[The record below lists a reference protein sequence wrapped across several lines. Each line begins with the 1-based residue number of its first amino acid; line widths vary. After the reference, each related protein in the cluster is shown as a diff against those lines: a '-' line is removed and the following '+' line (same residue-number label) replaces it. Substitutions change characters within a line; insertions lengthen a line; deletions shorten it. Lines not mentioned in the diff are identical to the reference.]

1 MFSTRPGDIV
11 ADTDVTFNDVLSGK
25 GKGVAAKPGNQKYS
39 ELIKNR
45 KDEYLGRKTVKLKK
59 EVAKSVLNILK
70 AQYPPARFMKG
81 AYAEDKSQVW
91 IIQDDKFANKK
102 ITQAL
107 REKRD
112 RKKER
117 VEGAKNGINVV
128 EEPECGTK
136 RASVKRSLVKLTKVL
151 TITSCGSRNNKE
163 DHFPQDRSREG
174 EDHFPQDGGLA
185 REESGPLRKSQK
197 TASARSF
204 LNWMKTGSSL
214 KLLKSSVG
222 SLSFGS
228 LFGSSRGVN
237 SPPNEG
243 VRVNERSPSGNFYG
257 NNHNMTGVSTA
268 SIATTD
274 HNDPENA
281 PKLFINFM
289 HSKSRMSLI
298 KDSVG
303 SIDIGGPEG
312 QCLKDTEKLELV
324 KESMEFLSSERMD
337 DEIDGP
343 ICQSMRS
350 LKTTETETMSL
361 ETTEM
366 KRSKFKRLTERKSM
380 QELEPPM
387 SAHDNVV
394 KPALNLVNAQSLTT
408 SCESSQFKEE
418 TTVGDEE
425 LTGDIFEK
433 SSQNFVSTETLPIV
447 NSSRN
452 FVSTESLPTMN
463 SWRNF
468 VSTET
473 LPTVNLSSETQE
485 RYTVSNE
492 ELIVDNFEKSS
503 SNLAKVEETLPTVG
517 ERSEMFVTSESYDI
531 GDTFEKPSP
540 IVDKTEEILS
550 SKVESSEM
558 LANPESTYDILQDSM
573 KNMSLESSDILFDTP
588 DALAPISVQRE
599 DSDAR
604 MMDEVLQ
611 LVSGE

>member
-128 EEPECGTK
+128 EEPESRTN

-174 EDHFPQDGGLA
+174 EDYFPQDGGLA
-185 REESGPLRKSQK
+185 REESGPIRKSQK

-257 NNHNMTGVSTA
+257 NNQNMTGVSTA

-274 HNDPENA
+274 HNNPENT
-281 PKLFINFM
+281 PKLFINFV

-324 KESMEFLSSERMD
+324 KESMEFLSSQRMD

-394 KPALNLVNAQSLTT
+394 KPALNLVDPQSLTT
-408 SCESSQFKEE
+408 SCESSQFREE
-418 TTVGDEE
+418 TTVGYEE

-433 SSQNFVSTETLPIV
+433 SSQNFVSTETLPIM
-447 NSSRN
+447 NSS
-452 FVSTESLPTMN
+452 
-463 SWRNF
+463 RNF

-473 LPTVNLSSETQE
+473 LPTVNLSSQTQE
-485 RYTVSNE
+485 RYIVSNE
-492 ELIVDNFEKSS
+492 ELIVGNFEKSS
-503 SNLAKVEETLPTVG
+503 SNLAKVEETLPTLG
-517 ERSEMFVTSESYDI
+517 ERSEMFVTSELYDI
-531 GDTFEKPSP
+531 GDTFEKPLP